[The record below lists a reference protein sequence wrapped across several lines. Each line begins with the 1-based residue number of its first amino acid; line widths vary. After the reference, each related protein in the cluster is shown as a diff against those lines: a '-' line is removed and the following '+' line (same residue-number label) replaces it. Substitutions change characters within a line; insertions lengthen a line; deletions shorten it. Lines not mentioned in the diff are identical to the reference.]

1 MTGTSFIGKTGWI
14 LTVILVFSLTYTVS
28 AESGHNPVIIVVK
41 DTRTKEYLEGARVYF
56 DGGYQ
61 GNTTSSYKTGSVEVH
76 EVSPGTHTVRVT
88 RPGYNEITRKF
99 VFPDETTVE
108 VMISK
113 GSLISLNKD
122 GPTPHA
128 INIVFYPSSTS
139 YNCTDRE
146 KVPSPEY
153 MSNETLFRED
163 VLNIINDT
171 YMNLDQVTSPADSL
185 PDDYRNDFNFY
196 YYYDPSSP
204 ADAFSFC
211 SGSLPKNYWN
221 NVTFSDV
228 TVILYPAYYGRYA
241 NISCQPMG
249 CTKILGPGRS
259 QMKVPADQ
267 EMMVTHETGHA
278 AFGLVDTYCGD
289 TYYWQ
294 NDPYPNVWASL
305 ESCRADAQSHKRDP
319 EQCRRIES
327 GSSFSRYCIR
337 NFWHWDPVP
346 DIMTS
351 MYGGF
356 GDAATQRIRFVLS
369 QAGTGVTSQPGA
381 G

>member
-14 LTVILVFSLTYTVS
+14 LAAILVFSLTYTVS

-41 DTRTKEYLEGARVYF
+41 DTRTKEYLDGARVYF

-61 GNTTSSYKTGSVEVH
+61 GNTTSSYKTGSVEIH

-249 CTKILGPGRS
+249 CTKILGPGHS

-267 EMMVTHETGHA
+267 EMMVTHETGHE
-278 AFGLVDTYCGD
+278 AFGLVDTY
-289 TYYWQ
+289 
-294 NDPYPNVWASL
+294 
-305 ESCRADAQSHKRDP
+305 
-319 EQCRRIES
+319 
-327 GSSFSRYCIR
+327 
-337 NFWHWDPVP
+337 
-346 DIMTS
+346 
-351 MYGGF
+351 
-356 GDAATQRIRFVLS
+356 
-369 QAGTGVTSQPGA
+369 
-381 G
+381 